1 MKIRFFASLCIG
13 LLLILLIG
21 NNLFEN
27 KGLFTSGTNVEKNY
41 TIKNVRWNLSTK
53 ESSHSVEIQSK
64 SISTADRDK
73 LKVFISTNE
82 LKNYKILDTHYN
94 GNNSYSFTYPLKKK
108 VTYYIS
114 LFIDNTTVG
123 TKVYNSNKEKDYVQD
138 LFPSSILT
146 KKSKD
151 FQVSLLFTS
160 LIPKEKSTITF
171 SFNDFKSNNPKL
183 RNHQIYVVS
192 DDGKYFKV
200 IHNQSSKN
208 KVSYQLTFPKEGMYK
223 IFYEFDLSNKNEA
236 FNYILDVKDKIQ

>member
-1 MKIRFFASLCIG
+1 VKIRFFASLCIG

-27 KGLFTSGTNVEKNY
+27 NGLFTSGTNVEKNY
-41 TIKNVRWNLSTK
+41 TIKNVKWNLSTK
-53 ESSHSVEIQSK
+53 KRSQTVEIQSK

-73 LKVFISTNE
+73 MKVFISTNE
-82 LKNYKILDTHYN
+82 LNNYKILDTHYN
-94 GNNSYSFTYPLKKK
+94 GNNSYIFTYPFKKK

-114 LFIDNTTVG
+114 LFLDNTTVG
-123 TKVYNSNKEKDYVQD
+123 TKVYNSNKDYVQD

-171 SFNDFKSNNPKL
+171 SFNDFKSKNPKL
-183 RNHQIYVVS
+183 SNHRIYVVS

-200 IHNQSSKN
+200 INNQSSK
-208 KVSYQLTFPKEGMYK
+208 KKISYHLTFPKEGMYK
-223 IFYEFDLSNKNEA
+223 IFYEFDLSNKNET